1 MNDSVSILVAVFLI
15 LVALRWM
22 LGGSQQ
28 LPGQQAGQRR
38 APTRRPQHRATP
50 QMVEMVRTVF
60 PNIPIAAIVAD
71 LQRTGS
77 VETTI
82 DNALRDGGLPLPPP
96 TTPPSPPSTAGNAN
110 GSSSSSTGVQ
120 KSNYSDLMMR
130 YKIKNDSQDSV
141 GEQVEEPPKVWE
153 ASPDKRQET
162 LRKRKEFMVLQAR
175 RKMLEKQKPKE
186 PEAASSSSVVPEVG
200 KPEEEEASGY
210 DEMSVEQL
218 NSLSPEER
226 RRHLLEAVERRAPS
240 Q

>member
-28 LPGQQAGQRR
+28 LPGQQGGQRR
-38 APTRRPQHRATP
+38 APSRRPQHRATP
-50 QMVEMVRTVF
+50 QMVEMVRAVF
-60 PNIPIAAIVAD
+60 PNIPVAAIVAD

-96 TTPPSPPSTAGNAN
+96 TTPQNSPGTGNAN
-110 GSSSSSTGVQ
+110 GSSSTGVQ
-120 KSNYSDLMMR
+120 KSSQYTDLMVR
-130 YKIKNDSQDSV
+130 YKIKNEGDDNSQ
-141 GEQVEEPPKVWE
+141 EPAEPPKIWE

-175 RKMLEKQKPKE
+175 RFVVKVAYMCGRWLTWGVCTGKCWRSKRLSSPNHPARRLYQKNRMMVLRDTTKCLWR
-186 PEAASSSSVVPEVG
+186 S
-200 KPEEEEASGY
+200 
-210 DEMSVEQL
+210 
-218 NSLSPEER
+218 
-226 RRHLLEAVERRAPS
+226 
-240 Q
+240 